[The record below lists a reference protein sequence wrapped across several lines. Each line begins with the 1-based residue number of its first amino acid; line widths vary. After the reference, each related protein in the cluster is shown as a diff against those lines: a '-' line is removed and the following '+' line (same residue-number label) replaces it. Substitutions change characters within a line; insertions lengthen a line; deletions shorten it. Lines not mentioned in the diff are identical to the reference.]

1 MYSYLY
7 IQVSLSAISSCNL
20 EISANPSKVNS
31 EILRLRRLYNII
43 VQLVAD
49 LVFSYSVQ
57 IFCQHDIVGHN
68 STIMIVHSTSNKTD
82 PKVKKTGPNLYLW
95 KTRIRTFGNPILY
108 RNHRKTESE
117 PELLE
122 KPYPSLMDFGISTK
136 NTDTYSHTESKSTM
150 LVIFIHY

>member
-1 MYSYLY
+1 MHLY
-7 IQVSLSAISSCNL
+7 VFISLYPALSAISSCNL
-20 EISANPSKVNS
+20 EISANPSEVNS

-82 PKVKKTGPNLYLW
+82 PKVKKNQA
-95 KTRIRTFGNPILY
+95 PICTSG
-108 RNHRKTESE
+108 KSGSE
-117 PELLE
+117 PLE
-122 KPYPSLMDFGISTK
+122 IL
-136 NTDTYSHTESKSTM
+136 
-150 LVIFIHY
+150 IFIGTIGQPNPSPNFWKNRLLH